1 MLKERN
7 QTRVHTKG
15 CHLYKI
21 LENANHSDKKQ
32 INDCQY
38 KGKGRDRREEV
49 DFGKLWG
56 VMDMFT
62 ILIVVIVF
70 LGVSKFISLYIL
82 SICSLLYV
90 VCACSLTCPT
100 LCDHVDYSPPGSSA
114 HGILQVRILEL
125 VAISYSKGSSQPRDQ
140 TQVSCIVRQIF
151 YLTTEPPGKPL
162 LYVNYALIKVFLIF
176 FGDYPPFLFFIFWP
190 QCVACGLNSLT
201 RDWTH
206 APEVEDR
213 VSTTGPQGNSQ

>member
-90 VCACSLTCPT
+90 VCACSVTHLSNSLWPRGLQPT
-100 LCDHVDYSPPGSSA
+100 RLLCSWDSPGKNTGVGCHFLLQGIFPTQGSNPSLLHCQA
-114 HGILQVRILEL
+114 DFFFNHWTTWEALIVCQLCLN
-125 VAISYSKGSSQPRDQ
+125 KGVFNFFWWLPPLF
-140 TQVSCIVRQIF
+140 IF
-151 YLTTEPPGKPL
+151 Y
-162 LYVNYALIKVFLIF
+162 FLAT
-176 FGDYPPFLFFIFWP
+176 
-190 QCVACGLNSLT
+190 VRGLWS
-201 RDWTH
+201 
-206 APEVEDR
+206 
-213 VSTTGPQGNSQ
+213 